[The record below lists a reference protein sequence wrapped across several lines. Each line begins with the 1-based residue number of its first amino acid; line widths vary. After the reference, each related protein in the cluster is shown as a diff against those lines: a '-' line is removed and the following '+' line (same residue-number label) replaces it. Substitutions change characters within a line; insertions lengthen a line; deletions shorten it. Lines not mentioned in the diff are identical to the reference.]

1 MFGFSTTITSRKYM
15 STIYG
20 ELNYKCNTSWLIYSG
35 QLVRIKLNCFEQT
48 GSTGIII
55 ECVYPDFGTGHDK
68 WLVLTDGKLKAIES
82 FKIWPV
88 EEI

>member
-1 MFGFSTTITSRKYM
+1 M
-15 STIYG
+15 SATYE
-20 ELNYKCNTSWLIYSG
+20 ELNHPYNTSWLIYSG

-55 ECVYPDFGTGHDK
+55 ECAYPDLGTGHDR
-68 WLVLTDGKLKAIES
+68 WLVFTDGKLKAIES

-88 EEI
+88 EET